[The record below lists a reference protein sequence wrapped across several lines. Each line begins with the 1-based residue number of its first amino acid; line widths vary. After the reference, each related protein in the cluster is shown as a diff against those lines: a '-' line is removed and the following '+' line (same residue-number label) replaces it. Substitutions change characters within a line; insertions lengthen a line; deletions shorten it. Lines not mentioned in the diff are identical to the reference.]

1 MKRVSALILALMFL
15 FLASCGTDAAP
26 ETTTEQAN
34 SASTDLKIDYETVKV
49 PFKSVSSP
57 LLLDGKLVMAVATED
72 RTETDRRY
80 MLSLI
85 HI

>member
-34 SASTDLKIDYETVKV
+34 SC
-49 PFKSVSSP
+49 
-57 LLLDGKLVMAVATED
+57 LLYTSDAADE
-72 RTETDRRY
+72 
-80 MLSLI
+80 
-85 HI
+85 